1 MNLEDYK
8 RALSS
13 DSLTEATGILIH
25 MLAIELHSGQKDK
38 LGGPYILHVERVA
51 GNFPNDS
58 PEYLVA
64 LLHDTVEDT
73 EITID
78 NLRYLGLSE
87 SVLEAVDAIT
97 HRIHEPLVEYYAR
110 IKCNP
115 LATKVKLADIVD
127 NLRSSRMQKL
137 PKETQV
143 RLTRKYRRAL
153 KVLQDS
159 PKAQIS
165 TWSKMTGFKLRG
177 IAR

>member
-25 MLAIELHSGQKDK
+25 MLAIELHKGQKGK
-38 LGGPYILHVERVA
+38 LGEPYILHVERVA
-51 GNFPNDS
+51 EKFPKDS

-78 NLRYLGLSE
+78 DLRYLELPE
-87 SVLEAVDAIT
+87 SVLEAVDAVT
-97 HRIHEPLVEYYAR
+97 HRTHEPLVEYYAR

-115 LATKVKLADIVD
+115 LATKVKLADAMD
-127 NLRSSRMQKL
+127 NLRASRMQKL
-137 PKETQV
+137 P
-143 RLTRKYRRAL
+143 LAA
-153 KVLQDS
+153 
-159 PKAQIS
+159 P
-165 TWSKMTGFKLRG
+165 
-177 IAR
+177 

>member
-1 MNLEDYK
+1 MNLEGY
-8 RALSS
+8 RAIISS
-13 DSLTEATGILIH
+13 SNRWTRPIEVF
-25 MLAIELHSGQKDK
+25 MLAIELHKGQKDK
-38 LGGPYILHVERVA
+38 SGEPYILHVERVA
-51 GNFPNDS
+51 ENFPKDS
-58 PEYLVA
+58 LEYLVA

-78 NLRYLGLSE
+78 DLRYLGLPE

-97 HRIHEPLVEYYAR
+97 HRTHEPLVEYYAR

-115 LATKVKLADIVD
+115 LATKVKLADVRD
-127 NLRSSRMQKL
+127 NADRLQKL

-159 PKAQIS
+159 
-165 TWSKMTGFKLRG
+165 TGEHGNICSHKWQR
-177 IAR
+177 

>member
-1 MNLEDYK
+1 MNLEEYK

-25 MLAIELHSGQKDK
+25 MLAIELHKDQKGK
-38 LGGPYILHVERVA
+38 LGEPYILHVERVA
-51 GNFPNDS
+51 ENFPDDS
-58 PEYLVA
+58 LEYLVA

-78 NLRYLGLSE
+78 NLRYLGLPE

-97 HRIHEPLVEYYAR
+97 HRTHEPLVEYYAR

-115 LATKVKLADIVD
+115 LATKVKLADVMD
-127 NLRSSRMQKL
+127 NLRVSRMQKL

-143 RLTRKYRRAL
+143 RLMRKYRRAL
-153 KVLQDS
+153 EVLQED
-159 PKAQIS
+159 
-165 TWSKMTGFKLRG
+165 G
-177 IAR
+177 

>member
-1 MNLEDYK
+1 MNLEEYK
-8 RALSS
+8 RALGS

-25 MLAIELHSGQKDK
+25 MLAIELHKDQKGR
-38 LGGPYILHVERVA
+38 LGEPYILHVERVA

-58 PEYLVA
+58 LEYLVA

-78 NLRYLGLSE
+78 DLMYLGLPE

-97 HRIHEPLVEYYAR
+97 HRTHEPLVEYYAR

-137 PKETQV
+137 PKETQF
-143 RLTRKYRRAL
+143 RLMRKYKMAL
-153 KVLQDS
+153 KVLQEDD
-159 PKAQIS
+159 
-165 TWSKMTGFKLRG
+165 
-177 IAR
+177 

>member
-13 DSLTEATGILIH
+13 DSLTEATGILVH
-25 MLAIELHSGQKDK
+25 MLAIELHKDQKDK

-73 EITID
+73 WITID
-78 NLRYLGLSE
+78 ALRFIGLSE

-97 HRIHEPLVEYYAR
+97 YRTHEPLV
-110 IKCNP
+110 
-115 LATKVKLADIVD
+115 
-127 NLRSSRMQKL
+127 
-137 PKETQV
+137 
-143 RLTRKYRRAL
+143 
-153 KVLQDS
+153 
-159 PKAQIS
+159 
-165 TWSKMTGFKLRG
+165 
-177 IAR
+177 